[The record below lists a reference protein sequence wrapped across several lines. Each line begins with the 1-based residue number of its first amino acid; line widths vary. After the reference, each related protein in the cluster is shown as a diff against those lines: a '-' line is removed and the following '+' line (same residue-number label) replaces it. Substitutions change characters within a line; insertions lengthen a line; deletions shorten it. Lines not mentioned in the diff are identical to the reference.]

1 MNDRLALI
9 EARWREAGCG
19 DADKAWLIEEVKRLR
34 AALALLALVGDFET
48 LMSSAIHT
56 APATEPPR

>member
-1 MNDRLALI
+1 MSDRLALI

-34 AALALLALVGDFET
+34 AGILRVEIDGKGIAE
-48 LMSSAIHT
+48 IIQRCR
-56 APATEPPR
+56 P